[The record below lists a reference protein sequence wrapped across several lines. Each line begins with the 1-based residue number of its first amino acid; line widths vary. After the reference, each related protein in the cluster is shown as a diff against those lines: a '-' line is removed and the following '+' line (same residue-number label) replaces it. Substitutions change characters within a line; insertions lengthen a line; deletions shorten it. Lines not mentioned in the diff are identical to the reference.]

1 MPEKETFGQRLKQ
14 LRKKQGMTQAELAF
28 QIGVHEMTVRR
39 WEQGITTLENIK
51 IAKAL
56 AAALHVSED
65 ELLNGVPE
73 QNAWVLHV
81 QIGDNKEEFI
91 DMGKLAKT
99 PVCAII
105 TDANAGFIKLGGNYE
120 LWQDDALFKRLIS
133 DLKKLR
139 SSVIQNGRALGGIKD
154 EEGEK

>member
-1 MPEKETFGQRLKQ
+1 MTEKEAFGQRLKRLIKREKLSQ
-14 LRKKQGMTQAELAF
+14 QDVADALNLPRNTVWRWINEQATPESSNLQKVA
-28 QIGVHEMTVRR
+28 
-39 WEQGITTLENIK
+39 TL
-51 IAKAL
+51 
-56 AAALHVSED
+56 LHTSVD

-154 EEGEK
+154 EEAEK

>member
-1 MPEKETFGQRLKQ
+1 MTEKETFGQRLKR
-14 LRKKQGMTQAELAF
+14 LRKKQGMTQEELGAVLG
-28 QIGVHEMTVRR
+28 ISYMTVRR
-39 WEQGITTLENIK
+39 WERQK
-51 IAKAL
+51 IIPRMDEIKAL

-154 EEGEK
+154 EEAEK

>member
-1 MPEKETFGQRLKQ
+1 MTEKETFGQRLKRLIKREKLSQ
-14 LRKKQGMTQAELAF
+14 QDVADALNLPRNTVWRWINEQATPESSNLQKVA
-28 QIGVHEMTVRR
+28 
-39 WEQGITTLENIK
+39 TL
-51 IAKAL
+51 
-56 AAALHVSED
+56 LHTSVD

-91 DMGKLAKT
+91 DMGKLAKS

-154 EEGEK
+154 EEAEK

>member
-1 MPEKETFGQRLKQ
+1 MTEKATFGQRLKRLIKREKLSQ
-14 LRKKQGMTQAELAF
+14 QDVADALNLPRNTVWRWSNEQATPESSNLQKVA
-28 QIGVHEMTVRR
+28 
-39 WEQGITTLENIK
+39 TL
-51 IAKAL
+51 
-56 AAALHVSED
+56 LHTSVD

-91 DMGKLAKT
+91 DMGKLAKS

-154 EEGEK
+154 EEAEK

>member
-1 MPEKETFGQRLKQ
+1 MTEKATFGQRLKRLIKREKLSQ
-14 LRKKQGMTQAELAF
+14 QDVADALNLPRNTVWRWINEQATPESSNLQKVA
-28 QIGVHEMTVRR
+28 
-39 WEQGITTLENIK
+39 TL
-51 IAKAL
+51 
-56 AAALHVSED
+56 LHTSVD

-91 DMGKLAKT
+91 DMGKLAKS

-154 EEGEK
+154 EEAEK